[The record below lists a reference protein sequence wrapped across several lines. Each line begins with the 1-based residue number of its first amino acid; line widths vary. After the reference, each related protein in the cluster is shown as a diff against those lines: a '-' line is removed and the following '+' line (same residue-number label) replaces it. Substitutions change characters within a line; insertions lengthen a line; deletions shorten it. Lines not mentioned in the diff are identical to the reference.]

1 MFKKISKTLL
11 MALVVSGMF
20 WTAKSANAACAAC
33 NERLEEQAPRFVKN
47 SGYKPEII
55 QPVVKNYDCS
65 APKPAYVPAP
75 EMPVQQ
81 AKFVRPAPKK
91 VAFIPNVSTYQNKH
105 LKPLDDVEVSM
116 RNRVSTCTETRGA
129 KPNNG
134 PEFVMSSRSERQIAF
149 GDEPCRDGSI
159 FGGRDC
165 HSRNK
170 NGSIFGGASCK
181 SCLKKGTIFNS
192 EPCQSCK
199 QKYVSHAQIPAPM
212 PAPAAM
218 PAPCNCN
225 CNCNGGVPV
234 SAPVTIPAPAYVPV
248 PAYVPATTYATI
260 PAPMPAPCNCSGN
273 YGVGAQINAQVVAPQ
288 SSCPC
293 SAKQQAQAEKVHN
306 SGAIFPGG
314 SCKSCMKKGTILE
327 SGSCKSCMKKGTIL
341 ESGSCKS
348 CMKKGTI
355 LESGSCTRC
364 KKKGSCTK
372 CKQPKPE
379 PAPKPCVKKRT
390 VEPTVRDCSLFAPI
404 SMEWVDFRINRNGD
418 NKTYSRNLGKYRF
431 RIFGCRRNAKNT
443 VLNEGRLVEKDMNFN
458 EIFTDMVSDCYK
470 IVNMQECIDEN
481 SPLPEYVLTAEITD
495 LFLDVCDEYNWGDV
509 RMENSRSGS
518 SEITVVWRLMDV
530 SKTNVL
536 WKGETKG
543 YGKLEGGEYNGE
555 TVLVQR
561 AFADASNNLQYQPGF
576 EDQLKVRLSPE
587 EIEQQRRIIME
598 AQKASGICQPKVV
611 EDFGVVSTG
620 SAAVDEVKI
629 ETPEPV
635 VSSAIF
641 EADKLCIVER
651 ADIDNMTTEDVCKM
665 RNSVVKIKNAKG
677 VEGAGLLISE
687 QFVMTSADL
696 IDRSNNQYT
705 VETASGKTMSA
716 KAFRANPRRNTA
728 LLVLGE
734 AAEYTPL
741 GLNLEL
747 PAVGKDSYQFVGLK
761 PVGNGTDCMAESE
774 KVNSYRYTQD
784 GAAEIMIDSFN
795 QGTVIGGV
803 LVDNKGRVTG
813 IAHRAPDGAHL
824 FLPMETAMRSLGVEI
839 CGKAFPEVKP
849 KPKVWKKPVAEFID
863 NPEAKAPEAM
873 PVKNRK

>member
-1 MFKKISKTLL
+1 MLKKISKTLL
-11 MALVVSGMF
+11 LAMVVNGMF
-20 WTAKSANAACAAC
+20 WCVAKNADAACAAC
-33 NERLEEQAPRFVKN
+33 NDRIEEQAPRFVKN

-65 APKPAYVPAP
+65 APKPEYVPAP
-75 EMPVQQ
+75 EMPVKQE
-81 AKFVRPAPKK
+81 KFVRPAPKK

-116 RNRVSTCTETRGA
+116 KNRVSTCTETRGA
-129 KPNNG
+129 KPTG
-134 PEFVMSSRSERQIAF
+134 PEFVMSSRSERQVAF
-149 GDEPCRDGSI
+149 GDQPCRDGSI
-159 FGGRDC
+159 FGGHDC

-170 NGSIFGGASCK
+170 NGSIFGGESCR
-181 SCLKKGTIFNS
+181 SCLKKGTIFES
-192 EPCQSCK
+192 APCQSCK
-199 QKYVSHAQIPAPM
+199 QKYVSHAQIPAPVAT
-212 PAPAAM
+212 PAPA
-218 PAPCNCN
+218 
-225 CNCNGGVPV
+225 
-234 SAPVTIPAPAYVPV
+234 
-248 PAYVPATTYATI
+248 
-260 PAPMPAPCNCSGN
+260 PAPMPAPCCCCNCNSFAPVPAYAPTMTYTTIPAPAPMPVPMAANCNCAGN

-288 SSCPC
+288 APCPC
-293 SAKQQAQAEKVHN
+293 KGKQQVHQEKVHD
-306 SGAIFPGG
+306 SGAIFPG
-314 SCKSCMKKGTILE
+314 
-327 SGSCKSCMKKGTIL
+327 GSCKSCMKKGTIL

-372 CKQPKPE
+372 CKQPKLE

-390 VEPTVRDCSLFAPI
+390 VEPTIRDCSLFAPI

-518 SEITVVWRLMDV
+518 SEITVVWRLMDI

-536 WKGETKG
+536 WKGQTKG
-543 YGKLEGGEYNGE
+543 YGKLEAGEYNGE

-587 EIEQQRRIIME
+587 EVEQQRRIIME

-611 EDFGVVSTG
+611 EDFGVVSSG
-620 SAAVDEVKI
+620 MVDEVKV

-696 IDRSNNQYT
+696 VDRSNNQYT

-747 PAVGKDSYQFVGLK
+747 PAVGKESYQFVGLK
-761 PVGNGTDCMAESE
+761 PVGNGTDCMADSE

-839 CGKAFPEVKP
+839 CGKAFPEIKP
-849 KPKVWKKPVAEFID
+849 KPKVWEKPVAEFID